1 MDYGLRIKD
10 LLSDRDTKQK
20 TLAKKLNIS
29 ANILNNYITGR
40 TSIPPEAMAA
50 IASYFSVTTDYLLG
64 LTDDP
69 APPFP
74 VSAEERELV
83 NRYRALTGAQRE
95 LVTQGMELMEKQNR
109 RG

>member
-40 TSIPPEAMAA
+40 TTIPPEAMAA
-50 IASYFSVTTDYLLG
+50 VASYFSVSADYLLG

-69 APPFP
+69 LPPFP
-74 VSAEERELV
+74 MSAEERAMV
-83 NRYRALTGAQRE
+83 SRFRALNGAQKE
-95 LVTQGMELMEKQNR
+95 LISQSMELMEKQNR